1 MTGVSKVTALPTE
14 PKLLPKLL
22 KVASQAQ
29 TSRTGKFE
37 GSQSSL
43 GLPLFVHTW
52 EYKLRTRKH
61 HAVDTKRWNKQSTQP
76 IPLFTH
82 FTTNT
87 DSMASIEC

>member
-1 MTGVSKVTALPTE
+1 MFNKILLMTGVSKVTALPTE

-22 KVASQAQ
+22 KVASKAQ

-61 HAVDTKRWNKQSTQP
+61 HAVDTKRWNK
-76 IPLFTH
+76 
-82 FTTNT
+82 
-87 DSMASIEC
+87 